1 MDNEYK
7 NKNRNQNLDLFELND
22 DISHCM
28 NLLVKKEEE
37 INNYI
42 DNLEFYEK
50 TDKKL
55 FTQIMNE
62 RKEDLK
68 FLNQHKNKENLN
80 SGDNEK
86 AQKLHEKFYKI
97 IIKSK
102 KSEPPYYKLKKEVV
116 IKENKSEIINRENS
130 ELITYK

>member
-1 MDNEYK
+1 
-7 NKNRNQNLDLFELND
+7 
-22 DISHCM
+22 
-28 NLLVKKEEE
+28 
-37 INNYI
+37 
-42 DNLEFYEK
+42 
-50 TDKKL
+50 
-55 FTQIMNE
+55 MNE

-86 AQKLHEKFYKI
+86 AQKLYEKFYKI

-116 IKENKSEIINRENS
+116 IKEDKSEIINRENS